1 MPTGP
6 IVGAVG
12 IAVADLD
19 RSTDFYTRVAGLSV
33 LMRLALPEM
42 DEVILGY
49 PGSKGAAVVLMH
61 YTDGSDPAPSDL
73 PVKLV
78 FYVPDPQGFA
88 DAVAAEGLAIV
99 RKPAPVPELGG
110 TLVGFVKDPDGY
122 TIELLQG

>member
-1 MPTGP
+1 MPKGP
-6 IVGAVG
+6 VVGAVG

-33 LMRLALPEM
+33 LMRLPLPEM

-49 PGSKGAAVVLMH
+49 KGSTGAAVVLMH
-61 YTDGSDPAPSDL
+61 YTDGSEPATANL

-88 DAVAAEGLAIV
+88 DAIAAEGLEVV
-99 RKPAPVPELGG
+99 RRPAPVPELGG
-110 TLVGFVKDPDGY
+110 AVVGFAKDPDGY

>member
-6 IVGAVG
+6 MVGAAG
-12 IAVADLD
+12 IGVADLD

-33 LMRLALPEM
+33 LMTLKLPDM

-49 PGSKGAAVVLMH
+49 KGTKGAAVVLMQ
-61 YTDGSDPAPSDL
+61 YTDGSDRPTSDL

-78 FYVPDPQGFA
+78 FYVPDPEGFA
-88 DAVAAEGLAIV
+88 DAVAAEGLEVV
-99 RKPAPVPELGG
+99 RRPAPVPELGG
-110 TLVGFVKDPDGY
+110 TVVGFVKDPDGY